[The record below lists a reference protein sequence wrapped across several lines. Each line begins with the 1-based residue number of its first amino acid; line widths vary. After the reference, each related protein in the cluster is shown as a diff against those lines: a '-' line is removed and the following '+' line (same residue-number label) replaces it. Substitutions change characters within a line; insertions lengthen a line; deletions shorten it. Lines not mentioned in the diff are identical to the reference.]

1 MNKFKF
7 YRIGEIFEK
16 LEFKKCKKDKNVS
29 KTESKDFNIP
39 LVYAKKGDN
48 GIMYYAKDGDYTK
61 YSNVISIV
69 YNGAV
74 AAGLVYAH
82 EEPTGILAESYFIR
96 IKKEVNSNVSFNSNL
111 YLKVAIEKSIYN
123 KYSRDNLATW
133 NKKVE
138 NDFIYLPIT
147 DDEKIDFDYMD
158 SYIKKLK
165 SNVIS
170 EIKES
175 SNKKIED
182 YLKICN
188 LENTFLNNDE
198 KSLLSFEPNYKEF
211 KLGGKDGLFDI
222 KSPAKRF
229 NANSVKV
236 LDTKEKDSY
245 NYIVRSSLNNGQRG
259 YIIEDKKYL
268 SPAKTLAFGQDTAT
282 VFYQS
287 EPYFTGDKIKI
298 MFLKEHEL
306 NEKIA
311 GYFITVIRK
320 AFSGF
325 SWGQSSFNEKVL
337 KSVSINLPVM
347 SNGDIDYDYMEKYI
361 SVIQK
366 IAIKDLEIKN
376 NKFIDI
382 ISNMY

>member
-29 KTESKDFNIP
+29 KIESKDFNIP

-96 IKKEVNSNVSFNSNL
+96 IKKEVSSNISFNSNL

-158 SYIKKLK
+158 SYIKNLK
-165 SNVIS
+165 SNVVS

-188 LENTFLNNDE
+188 LENSFLNNDE
-198 KSLLSFEPNYKEF
+198 KILLSFEPNYKEF

-222 KSPAKRF
+222 KSPSKRF

-245 NYIVRSSLNNGQRG
+245 
-259 YIIEDKKYL
+259 
-268 SPAKTLAFGQDTAT
+268 
-282 VFYQS
+282 
-287 EPYFTGDKIKI
+287 
-298 MFLKEHEL
+298 
-306 NEKIA
+306 
-311 GYFITVIRK
+311 
-320 AFSGF
+320 
-325 SWGQSSFNEKVL
+325 
-337 KSVSINLPVM
+337 
-347 SNGDIDYDYMEKYI
+347 
-361 SVIQK
+361 
-366 IAIKDLEIKN
+366 
-376 NKFIDI
+376 
-382 ISNMY
+382 

>member
-1 MNKFKF
+1 MIKFKF
-7 YRIGEIFEK
+7 FRIGDIFEK

-29 KTESKDFNIP
+29 KIESKIFSVP

-61 YSNVISIV
+61 YSNVISII

-82 EEPTGILAESYFIR
+82 EEPTGILAESYFIKV
-96 IKKEVNSNVSFNSNL
+96 KKEVNNNVSFNSNL

-147 DDEKIDFDYMD
+147 SDEKVDFDYMD
-158 SYIKKLK
+158 SYITNLK
-165 SNVIS
+165 VNVIS
-170 EIKES
+170 EIKEN
-175 SNKKIED
+175 SNKRIKD
-182 YLKICN
+182 YLKICH
-188 LENTFLNNDE
+188 LENSFLNNDE
-198 KSLLSFEPNYKEF
+198 KNLLSFEPKFKEY
-211 KLGGKDGLFDI
+211 KLGGKEGLFDI
-222 KSPAKRF
+222 KSPTKRF
-229 NANSVKV
+229 NANSVKI
-236 LDTKEKDSY
+236 LDAKEKGAY

-259 YIIEDKKYL
+259 FIIEDPQYL
-268 SPAKTLAFGQDTAT
+268 SPAKTIAFGQDTAT

-298 MFLKEHEL
+298 MTLKSHEL

-311 GYFITVIRK
+311 EYFLTVIRK

-337 KSVSINLPVM
+337 KSVSISLPIM
-347 SNGDIDYDYMEKYI
+347 KNGDIDYEYMEKYI

-366 IAIKDLEIKN
+366 LAINDLKIKN

-382 ISNMY
+382 ISNMS